1 MKQVILLA
9 IMQVL
14 EITAGNGSASRSPGK
29 KVSEQKGTEKV
40 RGTRGAE
47 A

>member
-1 MKQVILLA
+1 
-9 IMQVL
+9 MQVL
-14 EITAGNGSASRSPGK
+14 EITAGNGSASSNPGK

-40 RGTRGAE
+40 RGTHGAE